1 MNILLDFI
9 PFQSGRNVGGA
20 HSFAKAVYD
29 ALVQR
34 RQPQVNLFAVYDSSL
49 SVGQQYDY
57 RQLAKDYEIILVD
70 IHKVSVCEQIQ
81 KYKIDVMFVA
91 IGQFWANYDLHDIH
105 CKTVMFIHD
114 IFDCERL
121 DNRLDLLIHDNRTE
135 SWQKYISRCSNLFTG
150 RWKRQLNRLYSNI
163 MPLYSAPN
171 TIAFSVSDY
180 SANAIRYYFPEVK
193 KNIEVCY
200 SPLKKVNVCESVENE
215 ILRELVSS
223 GEPYLLMIAADR
235 RYKNPQNMMKVFMK
249 VAQEYPHLHLL
260 TLRYGHTIHPRHHD
274 IHFLSE
280 SDLENAYKHAH
291 ALFFGSFF
299 EGFGYPPIEA
309 LKYGTPTVASNV
321 TSIPEILGDAG
332 IYFSPFYPADIYR
345 AIQLVIQNRDMKR
358 DVITRR
364 YEEVTRRQ
372 EEDLRHLVDILLTP

>member
-1 MNILLDFI
+1 
-9 PFQSGRNVGGA
+9 
-20 HSFAKAVYD
+20 
-29 ALVQR
+29 
-34 RQPQVNLFAVYDSSL
+34 
-49 SVGQQYDY
+49 
-57 RQLAKDYEIILVD
+57 
-70 IHKVSVCEQIQ
+70 
-81 KYKIDVMFVA
+81 
-91 IGQFWANYDLHDIH
+91 
-105 CKTVMFIHD
+105 MFIHD

-260 TLRYGHTIHPRHHD
+260 TLRYGHTIHPQHHD

-332 IYFSPFYPADIYR
+332 IYFSQFYPADIYR